1 MRSMPVGQG
10 RVSEG
15 LRLCTIL
22 GGGGE
27 NGLYNCTDY
36 PKGVGSRISRAPRR
50 PGMALR

>member
-10 RVSEG
+10 RVSGG

-22 GGGGE
+22 GGGS
-27 NGLYNCTDY
+27 GLYNCTDY
-36 PKGVGSRISRAPRR
+36 PKGVGSRISRTPRR